1 MIIGGAAKNKKGSN
15 RKMGDKVDK
24 KYILFG
30 TALIWVVIAIG
41 LIWYKQQ
48 LLSTGAKIMLE
59 TVPVDPRDMLKGD
72 YVRLKYKISN
82 PDFAALGSTVTF
94 KKGETIYLELKQN
107 GELWEAESVVG
118 KGDLSGTG
126 IVIKGKMKKWS
137 REVEYGIENYYVPE
151 GKGKEIEEALNSG
164 RTNRVTVEAV
174 VGKKGNAMLNR
185 IFINGKEVKL

>member
-1 MIIGGAAKNKKGSN
+1 MGG
-15 RKMGDKVDK
+15 KVDK

-59 TVPVDPRDMLKGD
+59 TVPVDPRDML
-72 YVRLKYKISN
+72 
-82 PDFAALGSTVTF
+82 
-94 KKGETIYLELKQN
+94 
-107 GELWEAESVVG
+107 